1 LLSQAVHAGGP
12 LLPVFFAAVS
22 VSLVGFSWIDGFLV
36 NQSTALTSRGTIV
49 PVDKFRWRLNSAGM
63 LRKFLAV
70 VLAPSW
76 LLLSGL
82 DVLEGWDIQSQSEIY
97 GAKTVAASGSAPLS
111 RWANNIVE
119 TADDSEPRE
128 SAAIDLPLARQPAK
142 VRDAFLKAARLHK
155 LHRVFLI

>member
-1 LLSQAVHAGGP
+1 
-12 LLPVFFAAVS
+12 
-22 VSLVGFSWIDGFLV
+22 
-36 NQSTALTSRGTIV
+36 
-49 PVDKFRWRLNSAGM
+49 M

-70 VLAPSW
+70 VLVPSW
-76 LLLSGL
+76 LLLSAL
-82 DVLEGWDIQSQSEIY
+82 DVLEGWDIQSQSEIC

-111 RWANNIVE
+111 RWANNIIVE